1 MATVADEDQR
11 ARSLHSRALVIDGMN
26 NAGLTPH
33 YFAQMLAGGI
43 SASMVPVSI
52 TDPFVVAIEKILALR
67 ALVQASDLALIVEDA
82 ADIELAKSRGM
93 IGLIL
98 ALEDARQ
105 FEKDLRKV
113 DLFRRLGIRR
123 SQLVYTT
130 LNEVGCGAGDRL
142 DSGLSK
148 YGVQLIGELERCGIL
163 IDLSHAGPQTLDD
176 ALEVVTRPC
185 VWSHCNLQGVFGH
198 KNNLTDDQLAAVAE
212 NGGVVGVSGVPFY
225 TGARDVTL
233 SNMIDHVDYV
243 VEHIGV
249 DHVGIGLAIF
259 ENHPLSFYDQF
270 ASLPV
275 DVYGT
280 APWAWPTGISTVSE
294 FPNITAELTRRGY
307 SDEDIPKILG
317 GNMLRACST
326 AWAT

>member
-1 MATVADEDQR
+1 MAIVTDEDQR
-11 ARSLHSRALVIDGMN
+11 ARSLHGRALVIDGMN
-26 NAGLTPH
+26 NAGLTH
-33 YFAQMLAGGI
+33 DYFAQMIAGGV
-43 SASMVPVSI
+43 SAAMVPVSI
-52 TDPFVVAIEKILALR
+52 TDTFVVAVEKILALR
-67 ALVQASDLALIVEDA
+67 EMVEASDVALIVENPG
-82 ADIELAKSRGM
+82 DIDLAKSSGR
-93 IGLIL
+93 IGLVL

-113 DLFRRLGIRR
+113 DLFRRLGVRR

-142 DSGLSK
+142 DTGLSK
-148 YGVQLIGELERCGIL
+148 YGVRLIGELERCRIL

-176 ALEVVTRPC
+176 ALAVVTRPC
-185 VWSHCNLQGVFGH
+185 VWSHCNVQGVFGH
-198 KNNLTDDQLAAVAE
+198 KNNLTDDHLTAVAT

-225 TGARDVTL
+225 TGGPDVTL
-233 SNMIDHVDYV
+233 SDMIDHVDYV
-243 VEHIGV
+243 VERIGV

-280 APWAWPTGISTVSE
+280 PPWEWPTGISTVSE
-294 FPNITAELTRRGY
+294 FPNVTGELVRRGY
-307 SDEDIPKILG
+307 PDEDILKILG
-317 GNMLRACST
+317 GNMLRVCTDAWST
-326 AWAT
+326 